1 MVFFYLP
8 LVFIVGMSEGRYIV
22 MAIAWP
28 PLVGRLCSCF
38 DSTLFTDYSLIVLT
52 VFIYFEPF

>member
-28 PLVGRLCSCF
+28 PLVGRLCSGF
-38 DSTLFTDYSLIVLT
+38 DSTLFTDY
-52 VFIYFEPF
+52 